1 MSVDKFSVTAVI
13 VAAGTGT
20 RMGGTSKPL
29 IDLGGIT
36 VLERVF
42 NAFVGAETVDD
53 IILVCRATSE
63 IIAISERCTKKVTI
77 VKGGST
83 RTESVNNGVNAAK
96 SDFVCIHDCARPF
109 ITSENIDTVVRAAL
123 GSGVSCACAPVYN
136 TTKYVDNSRGM
147 VYTPSRDNLIS
158 VQTPQVFKR
167 DIYLAS
173 YAKCVSL
180 KYRTT
185 DDTTM
190 AEFAGFKVEYVQIGT
205 HNFKLTD
212 PTDIKKARALV
223 FLENKTKK

>member
-1 MSVDKFSVTAVI
+1 MSIDKFSVTAVI

-36 VLERVF
+36 VLERVL
-42 NAFVGAETVDD
+42 NAFAGAETIDD
-53 IILVCRATSE
+53 IIVVCRSTTE
-63 IIAISERCTKKVTI
+63 IISISERCTKKVTL
-77 VKGGST
+77 VKGGAT
-83 RTESVNNGVNAAK
+83 RTESVKNGVNAAK
-96 SDFVCIHDCARPF
+96 ADFVCIHDCARPF

-123 GSGVSCACAPVYN
+123 TTGVSCACAPVYN
-136 TTKYVDNSRGM
+136 TTKFVDSSRGM
-147 VYTPSRDNLIS
+147 VYTPARDNLIS

-173 YAKCVSL
+173 YAKCVER

-212 PTDIKKARALV
+212 AADIKKAKALV

>member
-20 RMGGTSKPL
+20 RMGGTSKHL

-36 VLERVF
+36 VIEKVL
-42 NAFVGAETVDD
+42 NAFAKAETVDD
-53 IILVCRATSE
+53 IIVVCRTTAG
-63 IIAISERCTKKVTI
+63 IISIAERCTKHVLFA
-77 VKGGST
+77 KGGTT
-83 RTESVNNGVNAAK
+83 RTESVKNGVNAAK

-109 ITSENIDTVVRAAL
+109 IKPEDIDQVVRASL
-123 GSGVSCACAPVYN
+123 KTGVSCACAPVYN
-136 TTKYVDNSRGM
+136 TTKYVDGSRGI

-173 YAKCVSL
+173 YAKCTAD
-180 KYRTT
+180 KFRAT
-185 DDTTM
+185 DDSTM
-190 AEFAGFKVEYVQIGT
+190 AEHAGFKVEYVSIGT

-212 PTDIKKARALV
+212 PTDIKRAKALV
-223 FLENKTKK
+223 FLESREKK